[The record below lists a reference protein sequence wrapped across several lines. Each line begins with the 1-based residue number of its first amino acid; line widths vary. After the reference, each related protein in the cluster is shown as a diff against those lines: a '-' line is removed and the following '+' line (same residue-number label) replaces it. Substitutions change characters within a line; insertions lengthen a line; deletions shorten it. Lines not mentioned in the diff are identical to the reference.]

1 MTPDLLS
8 TTAIESKI
16 IEINSLILHM
26 ERMGYGHLATTIRAD
41 IYVLNKELLKRKK

>member
-8 TTAIESKI
+8 AAAIESRI
-16 IEINSLILHM
+16 SELNNLILHM

-41 IYVLNKELLKRKK
+41 IYILNKELLKRKK